1 MREHADAGRIGE
13 REHARSFVDR
23 EQIDAVNP
31 EIALQLQQKRVLLAQ
46 NLHDFLVAERFVQ
59 PPQRVVQPHRV
70 DHEVP
75 RPRGDLPC
83 TSPRGL
89 PKSRR

>member
-31 EIALQLQQKRVLLAQ
+31 FEEYENVSTADA
-46 NLHDFLVAERFVQ
+46 ARFSQ
-59 PPQRVVQPHRV
+59 
-70 DHEVP
+70 
-75 RPRGDLPC
+75 
-83 TSPRGL
+83 S
-89 PKSRR
+89 S